1 VAVCPLVVPTTPCCD
16 RTETINVHVDYLPF
30 VLAAL
35 LCIAA
40 LSLFGCIIFAM
51 KFISRR

>member
-1 VAVCPLVVPTTPCCD
+1 M
-16 RTETINVHVDYLPF
+16 PF

-35 LCIAA
+35 ICIAA

-51 KFISRR
+51 KYIIGR